1 MSGHTRLVL
10 DAEALAHNYGVLR
23 SKTAPGTAL
32 LGVVKAMAYGSDSL
46 FVAQTLAQLGIDYL
60 AVAYVPEGIAL
71 REAGI
76 HTPIL
81 VLHPQLDQLDDLW
94 KYCLEPS
101 VYSFRILKALS
112 ARKEQLPIHIKLN
125 TGLNRLGFDR
135 KDLAQLGD
143 LLNQTPHLTRTGIL
157 SHLAASED
165 PEQDEYTRGQWAEF
179 TAMSEELAE
188 KTGGFT
194 YRHLCNTSGILRF
207 PEAHFNLV
215 RSGIGLYG
223 YPNDRAM
230 EHEFIPFASL
240 YTVIS
245 QIHDLKAGHGIGYN
259 RAEVAKQ
266 PMKIATLPIGHADG
280 ISRIYGLG
288 KGGVWINDQWAP
300 IVGNVCM
307 DMIMVNV
314 SDIKCAE
321 GDEVVVFDK
330 KHRADQL
337 AEGAGTI
344 SYELLT
350 ALSRRIKRSY
360 LPLKE
365 HK

>member
-165 PEQDEYTRGQWAEF
+165 PEQDEHTWGQWAEF

-300 IVGNVCM
+300 IV
-307 DMIMVNV
+307 
-314 SDIKCAE
+314 
-321 GDEVVVFDK
+321 
-330 KHRADQL
+330 
-337 AEGAGTI
+337 
-344 SYELLT
+344 
-350 ALSRRIKRSY
+350 
-360 LPLKE
+360 
-365 HK
+365 

>member
-60 AVAYVPEGIAL
+60 AVAYVPEGVAL

-101 VYSFRILKALS
+101 VYSVRILKALS

>member
-60 AVAYVPEGIAL
+60 AVAYVPEGVAL

-76 HTPIL
+76 NTPIL

-101 VYSFRILKALS
+101 VYSFRILNALS

>member
-23 SKTAPGTAL
+23 GKTAPGTAL

-165 PEQDEYTRGQWAEF
+165 PEQDEYTWGQWTEF

>member
-10 DAEALAHNYGVLR
+10 DAQALAHNYGVLR

-60 AVAYVPEGIAL
+60 AVAYVPEGVAL

-81 VLHPQLDQLDDLW
+81 VLHPQLDQIDDLW
-94 KYCLEPS
+94 NYCLEPS

-165 PEQDEYTRGQWAEF
+165 PEQDEYTWGQWAEF

-188 KTGGFT
+188 KTGGFK
-194 YRHLCNTSGILRF
+194 YQHLCNTSGILRF

-223 YPNDRAM
+223 YPNDREM
-230 EHEFIPFASL
+230 EREFIPFASL

>member
-207 PEAHFNLV
+207 PKAHFNLV

>member
-60 AVAYVPEGIAL
+60 AVAYVPEGVAL

>member
-60 AVAYVPEGIAL
+60 AVAYVPEGVAL

-245 QIHDLKAGHGIGYN
+245 QIHDLKDGHGIGYN

>member
-10 DAEALAHNYGVLR
+10 DAQALAHNYGVLR

-60 AVAYVPEGIAL
+60 AVAYVPEGVAL

-76 HTPIL
+76 HIPIL
-81 VLHPQLDQLDDLW
+81 VLHPQLDQIDDLW
-94 KYCLEPS
+94 NYCLEPS

-223 YPNDRAM
+223 YPNDREM
-230 EHEFIPFASL
+230 EREFIPFASL

>member
-207 PEAHFNLV
+207 PDAHFNLV

>member
-165 PEQDEYTRGQWAEF
+165 PEQDEYTRGQWAQF

-280 ISRIYGLG
+280 ISRIFGLG

>member
-10 DAEALAHNYGVLR
+10 DAQALAHNYRVLR
-23 SKTAPGTAL
+23 SKTAPQTAL

-46 FVAQTLAQLGIDYL
+46 FVARTLAQLGIDYL

-81 VLHPQLDQLDDLW
+81 VLHPQLDQLDELW
-94 KYCLEPS
+94 NYCLEPS
-101 VYSFRILKALS
+101 VYSFRVLQALS

-135 KDLAQLGD
+135 EDLAQLGQY
-143 LLNQTPHLTRTGIL
+143 LNQSPHLKRTGIL

-165 PEQDEYTRGQWAEF
+165 PEQDQYTRGQLDEF
-179 TAMSEELAE
+179 TAMSDELAQL
-188 KTGGFT
+188 TGGFT
-194 YRHLCNTSGILRF
+194 YKHLCNTSGILRF
-207 PEAHFNLV
+207 PEAHFDLV

-223 YPNDRAM
+223 YPNDVAL
-230 EHEFIPFASL
+230 EQEFIPFASL

-245 QIHDLKAGHGIGYN
+245 QIHHLKPGNGIGYN

-314 SDIKCAE
+314 TDIECAE
-321 GDEVVVFDK
+321 GDEVVVFDQ

-360 LPLKE
+360 VPLEDPK
-365 HK
+365 

>member
-60 AVAYVPEGIAL
+60 AVAYVPEGVAL

-230 EHEFIPFASL
+230 EQEFIPFASL